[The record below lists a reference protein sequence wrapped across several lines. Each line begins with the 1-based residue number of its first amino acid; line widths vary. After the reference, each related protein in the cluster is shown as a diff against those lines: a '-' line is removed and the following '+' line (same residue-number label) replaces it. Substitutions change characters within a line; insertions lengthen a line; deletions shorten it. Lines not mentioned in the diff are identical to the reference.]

1 MLIEKPKIVVG
12 DPVDEEFFRLMEGK
26 AEVIRAYDVSDN
38 EFASLLKDADI
49 VVVRSRRR
57 ITRALIDCAR
67 CLKVVARAGVG
78 LDNVDVDYAKSKG
91 IIVVPVAEASIEAVA
106 ELTIGFMISLSRK
119 IPMLSSKMRNGLWCK
134 NEGLGFELKDK
145 TLGIIGLGR
154 IGSRVAELAKAFGMR
169 ILAYDPYV
177 DRNVASKM
185 DVEFVDELSDLLR
198 VSDYVSIHA
207 PLTEETYHMIGED
220 ELKLMKPTAFL
231 INTARGSIID
241 EKALAKALK
250 EGWIAGAALDVF
262 ENEPLE
268 NSDLAKLDNVILT
281 PHIGGSTV
289 EAQKSIARIL
299 AEKILSY
306 IESSTMNEAD
316 EPIVKHSCSNSSN
329 A

>member
-1 MLIEKPKIVVG
+1 
-12 DPVDEEFFRLMEGK
+12 
-26 AEVIRAYDVSDN
+26 
-38 EFASLLKDADI
+38 
-49 VVVRSRRR
+49 
-57 ITRALIDCAR
+57 
-67 CLKVVARAGVG
+67 
-78 LDNVDVDYAKSKG
+78 
-91 IIVVPVAEASIEAVA
+91 
-106 ELTIGFMISLSRK
+106 
-119 IPMLSSKMRNGLWCK
+119 
-134 NEGLGFELKDK
+134 
-145 TLGIIGLGR
+145 
-154 IGSRVAELAKAFGMR
+154 MR

-177 DRNVASKM
+177 DRDTASKM
-185 DVEFVDELSDLLR
+185 DVEFVDELSDLLK

-241 EKALAKALK
+241 ERALAKALK

-306 IESSTMNEAD
+306 IESSTMGEAD
-316 EPIVKHSCSNSSN
+316 KPIVKHSCFNSSN